1 MLLQQGHAIT
11 VILCDKVGD
20 PHRHLVLAVQQ
31 TVSPVIYLVIIRLSV
46 VDEHGHA
53 VDELGDQHAHQQVDQ
68 QDSHRLRQQNAE
80 KPQDAS
86 GVLRVLFGKNPLP
99 RSVEYP
105 LDPVHHRRQQVC
117 DDRAVYHRRQHGGQ
131 LAHELLQCTAH
142 IKCVVKNQHGADG
155 QKRRQPPLQVL
166 CPVLHAH
173 HSFSGLVPPIIADQT
188 PICKGFLPSPP
199 LRAGCALR
207 TDNAVTPVRLTVA
220 FPAALWHNGETHCTY
235 RHIGGEP

>member
-1 MLLQQGHAIT
+1 MTAFFLHGHEVDGYDDAHDQVGGQVDDAADTAPDAAGQGPQRRLRPGQDVLLQQGHAIA

-31 TVSPVIYLVIIRLSV
+31 TVSPVIFLVIIRLSV

-53 VDELGDQHAHQQVDQ
+53 VDKLGDQHAHQQGD
-68 QDSHRLRQQNAE
+68 QQNAE

-86 GVLRVLFGKNPLP
+86 GVLQVLFGKNPLP

-173 HSFSGLVPPIIADQT
+173 HSFSGLAPPIIAD
-188 PICKGFLPSPP
+188 PP
-199 LRAGCALR
+199 RR
-207 TDNAVTPVRLTVA
+207 
-220 FPAALWHNGETHCTY
+220 
-235 RHIGGEP
+235 